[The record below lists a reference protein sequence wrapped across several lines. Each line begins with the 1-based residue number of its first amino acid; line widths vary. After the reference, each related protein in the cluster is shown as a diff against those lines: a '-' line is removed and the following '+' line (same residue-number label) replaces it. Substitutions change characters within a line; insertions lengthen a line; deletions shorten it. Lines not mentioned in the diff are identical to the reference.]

1 MIGKIKATLNKAY
14 LMHKLR
20 TFKKNCTIGND
31 VVIYRETKISNLTTD
46 KKKILIGDESVINGM
61 LTLYPFGEKIDIG
74 KNTYIGIGT
83 RIWAMGKIEIGNN
96 VLIAHNV
103 NIIDNNSHSTESK
116 IREDELNY
124 TMNNGFPKK
133 NIFKVGIG
141 NIKIRDN
148 VWIGMNSIILK
159 GVEIGE
165 NVIVAAGSVV
175 TKNIPP
181 NNMVAGNP
189 AKIIKHVL

>member
-1 MIGKIKATLNKAY
+1 MFGKIKATLNKAY
-14 LMHKLR
+14 LMHKMR

-103 NIIDNNSHSTESK
+103 NIIDNNSHSIESK
-116 IREDELNY
+116 TRMHELSYLVNK
-124 TMNNGFPKK
+124 GFPKE
-133 NIFKVGIG
+133 NIFNIKKGD
-141 NIKIRDN
+141 IKIRDN
-148 VWIGMNSIILK
+148 VWIGLNSIILK

-165 NVIVAAGSVV
+165 NSIVAAGSVV
-175 TKNIPP
+175 TKNVPP
-181 NNMVAGNP
+181 NTMVAGNP
-189 AKIIKHVL
+189 ARPIKKV

>member
-61 LTLYPFGEKIDIG
+61 LILYPFGEKIDIG

-103 NIIDNNSHSTESK
+103 NIIDNNSHSIESK
-116 IREDELNY
+116 IRKNELRYLINK
-124 TMNNGFPKK
+124 GAPKE
-133 NIFKVGIG
+133 NVF
-141 NIKIRDN
+141 NIKKGDIKIGDN
-148 VWIGMNSIILK
+148 VWIGLNSIILK

-165 NVIVAAGSVV
+165 NSIVAAGSVV
-175 TKNIPP
+175 TKNVPS
-181 NNMVAGNP
+181 NTMVAGNP
-189 AKIIKHVL
+189 ARPIKEI

>member
-46 KKKILIGDESVINGM
+46 KKKILIGDKSVINGM

-103 NIIDNNSHSTESK
+103 NIIDNNSHSIESK
-116 IREDELNY
+116 IREKELNY
-124 TMNNGFPKK
+124 TINNGFPRK

-175 TKNIPP
+175 TKDIPP
-181 NNMVAGNP
+181 NTMVAGNP
-189 AKIIKHVL
+189 ATIIKQVL